1 MGVFAPVFDY
11 ILATQFRGKTM
22 GWPPDMQA
30 TARFLTDFGYEEKDL
45 PGGGRIVEI

>member
-11 ILATQFRGKTM
+11 ILATDFRGKKM
-22 GWPPDMQA
+22 GWTPDMQA
-30 TARFLTDFGYEEKDL
+30 TTRFLTEFGYEERDL